1 MEKME
6 TVKKDIEA
14 AKRLMIYGKEHNGV
28 FEQYD
33 TSFLFG
39 TENQKEINNII
50 NYKGKDVF
58 TVASSGEQYLGSS
71 YYGAKRVDVYDINR
85 LTKPIAYLRIGSII
99 ALEYDEFINFT
110 FPYIGNDFNCSFWN
124 VVNIAKIIKILP
136 PDAAYF
142 WANLLPLL
150 AEHQYGD
157 LICLGKG
164 TCSKEHIFR
173 GMPFYAD
180 EEEYYKLKEILK
192 KKGFPKFYELD
203 ISNFS
208 DTLDMTYDIVYL
220 SNIIEGLLIYIVK
233 NNEIC
238 DDIINKN
245 IIEQSELQRI
255 LSSLYPLLK
264 KNGIFLVD
272 YHPNST
278 KKASAEYL
286 FNNPYFKVDEIPSK
300 CFIDT
305 EVKKDL
311 VLTYSPKEKGLMWKS

>member
-14 AKRLMIYGKEHNGV
+14 AKRLMTYGKEHNGV

-71 YYGAKRVDVYDINR
+71 YYGAKRVDIYDVNR

-99 ALEYDEFINFT
+99 ALEYDEFIKFS
-110 FPYIGNDFNCSFWN
+110 FPYIGNDFNYSFWN
-124 VVNIAKIIKILP
+124 VEDILKIINILP
-136 PDAAYF
+136 EDVAYF

-150 AEHQYGD
+150 DDRQYGD
-157 LICLGKG
+157 LIGLGKRI
-164 TCSKEHIFR
+164 CAMEHVLR
-173 GMPFYAD
+173 GMPFYAN

-192 KKGFPKFYELD
+192 KKGFPKFFELD
-203 ISNFS
+203 ISSFS
-208 DTLDMTYDIVYL
+208 DSLDVTYDIIYL
-220 SNIIEGLLIYIVK
+220 SNIIEGLVCYIARNGMYGVPMS
-233 NNEIC
+233 E
-238 DDIINKN
+238 N
-245 IIEQSELQRI
+245 IVEYSELQRI
-255 LSSLYPLLK
+255 LSNLYPLLK

-272 YHPNST
+272 YRPNCTREAST
-278 KKASAEYL
+278 DYM

-300 CFIDT
+300 YYIDKKA
-305 EVKKDL
+305 EKDL
-311 VLTYSPKEKGLMWKS
+311 VLTYSPKERGLMWKN

>member
-6 TVKKDIEA
+6 IVKKDIEA

-71 YYGAKRVDVYDINR
+71 YYGAKRVDIYDINR
-85 LTKPIAYLRIGSII
+85 LTKYIAYLRIGSII

-110 FPYIGNDFNCSFWN
+110 FPYIGNDFNYSFWN

-136 PDAAYF
+136 PDVAYF

-164 TCSKEHIFR
+164 IDIKEHILQ
-173 GMPFYAD
+173 GMPFYAS
-180 EEEYYKLKEILK
+180 EEEYNKLKAILK
-192 KKGFPKFYELD
+192 KKNFPNFYELD
-203 ISNFS
+203 ISSFCGSLNI
-208 DTLDMTYDIVYL
+208 TYDIVYL
-220 SNIIEGLLIYIVK
+220 SNIIEGLVCYITRGQMFSGPML
-233 NNEIC
+233 E
-238 DDIINKN
+238 N
-245 IIEQSELQRI
+245 IIEQSELRRI
-255 LSSLYPLLK
+255 LSNLYSLLK
-264 KNGIFLVD
+264 KNGIFLID
-272 YHPNST
+272 YRPNCTKESST
-278 KKASAEYL
+278 DYM

-300 CFIDT
+300 YFIDK
-305 EVKKDL
+305 EVEKDL